1 MSSAE
6 EMKQEQ
12 EQEFDSAWETED
24 APETDEETETHEPE
38 EEEQESAPENEGE
51 GQAEETQEE
60 EETPEER
67 QRRKSWE
74 GRLRKRE
81 EELRAREQ
89 EILAMQQQRQDS
101 QKAPADEIDED
112 DPEWQQLVE
121 DLGEDL
127 ALRVR
132 KQAQSVTH
140 KAMQSELDKVR
151 QEMQQQLAPLN
162 QQQQEVQ
169 TQQHVRAITEKH
181 PDAFDLV
188 KNGDI
193 QAWVDEQP
201 TYLQPAYKQVIE
213 QGDSESVVA
222 MLDEFKRAKR
232 PTTKQTKAPPD
243 QAVKSRR
250 SGRVR
255 TTATAKDDFDAAWDE
270 AVRNE

>member
-1 MSSAE
+1 MTAE

-12 EQEFDSAWETED
+12 EQEFDSVWESDD
-24 APETDEETETHEPE
+24 APETPEETETHESE
-38 EEEQESAPENEGE
+38 EEEEGAPENEGE

-60 EETPEER
+60 EETPEEM

-101 QKAPADEIDED
+101 QKAPEQEIDEN

-132 KQAQSVTH
+132 KQAQSVTQ

-151 QEMQQQLAPLN
+151 QEMQQQLEPLTK
-162 QQQQEVQ
+162 QQQEVQ
-169 TQQHVRAITEKH
+169 AQQHVKRITEKH

-188 KNGDI
+188 QSGDI
-193 QAWVDEQP
+193 QAWVEEKP
-201 TYLQPAYKQVIE
+201 AYLQPAYRQVIE
-213 QGDSESVVA
+213 QGDADSVVA
-222 MLDEFKRAKR
+222 MLDEFKQSRKT
-232 PTTKQTKAPPD
+232 TTKQPKAPPD

-255 TTATAKDDFDAAWDE
+255 TTAAAKDDFDAAWDE
-270 AVRNE
+270 AVRSE